1 MIESFGGIIYILKD
15 GKPHFLV
22 LKRQALSKKI
32 EWTAPKWKAEEGE
45 NPVETA
51 KREIFEETN
60 LKPELLEEKWKLWD
74 FMISFPDNSFS
85 KKVTYFLFEYK
96 WNPDDVKICD
106 SEGYLWIYKWLP
118 IDKVINLIPYK
129 GLRELYRKGYLMLRK
144 WKVEKTGGNL
154 T

>member
-1 MIESFGGIIYILKD
+1 MWYVESFWWIIYFKKN
-15 GKPHFLV
+15 GVPHFLV

-60 LKPELLEEKWKLWD
+60 LNPDLLEEKWKLWD
-74 FMISFPDNSFS
+74 FMITFPDNSFA

-96 WNPDDVKICD
+96 WDPNDMMIADA
-106 SEGYLWIYKWLP
+106 EWYLWIYKWLP
-118 IDKVINLIPYK
+118 IDNIINLISYK
-129 GLRELYRKGYLMLRK
+129 WLRELYRKAYNK
-144 WKVEKTGGNL
+144 IL
-154 T
+154 TQAK